1 MLNSICSMWPAK
13 CVIIIRVDC
22 RDWVSFALP
31 IQKKSCDDF
40 KIVIFCTGAVNT
52 VPCCHCESMMFV
64 YDLQHCDCES
74 VMFVYD
80 LQHGFSPKECLQEGK
95 PGQNRDCRPLQV
107 AFFECKRSL
116 VSWSSYLPS
125 ESWALR
131 HKTRLSVTIFSGWG

>member
-1 MLNSICSMWPAK
+1 MICST
-13 CVIIIRVDC
+13 VTVRVWC
-22 RDWVSFALP
+22 
-31 IQKKSCDDF
+31 
-40 KIVIFCTGAVNT
+40 
-52 VPCCHCESMMFV
+52 FV

-116 VSWSSYLPS
+116 VS
-125 ESWALR
+125 
-131 HKTRLSVTIFSGWG
+131 